1 MKKNQQ
7 ENVTSPGMVKH
18 QPRLRPRTRWGHY
31 HLQISVTQS
40 WTFEP
45 RDSFTQVESALTCSS
60 RKSGWDRRQ
69 ELKHTAVGLFQVEP
83 LNLTKLRGS
92 DAQFNATV
100 QGSWKIM
107 TWNVHGLLVL
117 TVGFGGDVTSSSAQ
131 YSASFCRVD
140 NSCVEFTIHN
150 VSRSDSGPVVCTVQ
164 GDYGSRTAQL
174 HVQESG
180 TVTVIGGNV
189 TAKQDE
195 QVQFQCETS
204 AWFPTPTISWTR
216 NGQTVN
222 SSLINTTSLASGDSF
237 NSTSVLK
244 FQAVT
249 NTTVT
254 CLVTIPTLTNP
265 ESSSVHLVVVPKPPD
280 WTVLIAI
287 VVSFSAAALLVL
299 LIIGIIFC
307 YKRRKEKQPN
317 YQDEMSKRVRTQ
329 SQLSAGPAGTKQGQV
344 NAGYVIDPQTSAAP
358 SEHNDSGFFQTNGSN
373 PVEISVIGNSNW
385 NENDYNNVDES
396 GFVKHRHVTIV

>member
-1 MKKNQQ
+1 
-7 ENVTSPGMVKH
+7 VCLFVC
-18 QPRLRPRTRWGHY
+18 L
-31 HLQISVTQS
+31 SVCLS
-40 WTFEP
+40 V
-45 RDSFTQVESALTCSS
+45 S
-60 RKSGWDRRQ
+60 
-69 ELKHTAVGLFQVEP
+69 AVGLFQVEP

-174 HVQESG
+174 HVQGRTFNSRPF
-180 TVTVIGGNV
+180 T
-189 TAKQDE
+189 E
-195 QVQFQCETS
+195 QGLDLHVECETS

-265 ESSSVHLVVVPKPPD
+265 ESSSVHLVVGK
-280 WTVLIAI
+280 VLFFFFFFIGLFFFSPSKFYYYNAI
-287 VVSFSAAALLVL
+287 
-299 LIIGIIFC
+299 
-307 YKRRKEKQPN
+307 YKKDQ
-317 YQDEMSKRVRTQ
+317 QQ
-329 SQLSAGPAGTKQGQV
+329 ST
-344 NAGYVIDPQTSAAP
+344 
-358 SEHNDSGFFQTNGSN
+358 FR
-373 PVEISVIGNSNW
+373 EISNFLLKKKKKDDITPKKLTDGTFPKQMS
-385 NENDYNNVDES
+385 
-396 GFVKHRHVTIV
+396 